1 MRYGMVI
8 DLKRC
13 IGCYA
18 CVIACK
24 EEHGTPPGIFYTRVY
39 DEESGTF
46 PRVSKRFIPVL
57 CNHCQTAPCEQVC
70 PTGAT
75 YRTPEGAVLVD
86 SQQCIGCRYCFVACP
101 YHNRFFLR
109 NGVLK
114 GYYGQPTPYE
124 AAKYRHFVEGTVVKC
139 TFCIHRVRNGRQP
152 ACVET
157 CLAGARVFG
166 DLDDPESEVS
176 RLIRERNGYQPQ
188 AELGTD
194 PSVYYL
200 D

>member
-1 MRYGMVI
+1 MVI

-13 IGCYA
+13 IGCYG

-24 EEHGTPPGIFYTRVY
+24 EEHGTPPGIFFTRVY

-46 PRVSKRFIPVL
+46 PRVKKRFIPVL
-57 CNHCQTAPCEQVC
+57 CNHCQNAPCEQVC

-75 YRTPEGAVLVD
+75 YRTAEGAVLVD
-86 SQQCIGCRYCFVACP
+86 ARKCIGCRYCFVACP
-101 YHNRFFLR
+101 YNNRLFVKKGLL
-109 NGVLK
+109 NGYF
-114 GYYGQPTPYE
+114 GEPTPFE
-124 AAKYRHFVEGTVVKC
+124 EVKYRGYVEGTVVKC
-139 TFCIHRVRNGRQP
+139 TFCSHRVRDGRMP
-152 ACVET
+152 ACVEA

-166 DLDDPESEVS
+166 DLDDSESEVS
-176 RLIRERNGYQPQ
+176 RLVLERNGYQPQ